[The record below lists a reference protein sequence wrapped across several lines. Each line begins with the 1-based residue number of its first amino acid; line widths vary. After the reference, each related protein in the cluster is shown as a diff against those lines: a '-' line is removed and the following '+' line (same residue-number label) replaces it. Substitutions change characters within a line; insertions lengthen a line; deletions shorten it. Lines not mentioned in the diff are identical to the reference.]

1 MWPDADLAD
10 EPPAFND
17 VLEETSNGGT
27 VATVTTSVVSTVT
40 SMNTASASASMSASI
55 SVNQA
60 QANHVSAASTLALP
74 GPLPLLFVC
83 LMSFLAMDSYLA
95 NIDTYMQQQEQL
107 ERQREH
113 EQMLQRQQQQNSS
126 QHLLDANVGGHPPP
140 PQPLDDIWLSNITE
154 LPSAA
159 NAQPGSSNG
168 SAYPDPIYLTNPS
181 TFNMPS
187 QHYNPSYQ
195 QSIQQQQPPPPPPP
209 GFDINGQP
217 IRIRKKPGRKPNPA
231 SPALRKAQNR
241 AAQRAFRER
250 KERHLKDLENTIRNL
265 REQRNTATRELNE
278 MKAYLESYKA
288 ETWYLKG
295 VVLTLQFIC
304 MHHNIQIPTHSPYL
318 SEEALARMAQT
329 APHAIEAYVNSYT
342 RNNTNLKSTMSYHFV
357 DKQMHNNN
365 SDTPPMNHSSSPM
378 SSSQFESNQT
388 QEDEHEDRH
397 AESEDEENMDFMHE
411 NSEEPSVKH
420 EEVHLSHG
428 LHSQDQHTS
437 ESQQQQTKQVALS
450 DPPISS
456 VEAIQHIRLKLGVQS
471 TITNNNAI
479 NDQATARL
487 KPTILQLAIPH
498 DSRIDLV
505 PTPHMRDRMII
516 FRDQMDYDRCFAML
530 LNEAVYHGGD
540 PTMSESWELPAD
552 FFSEFWYLTID
563 YDIKKTNKWRREKGL
578 EDVAPGP
585 QQHQQHQIMSML
597 ENGENTNWNSEVL
610 SQIVKEMPPLQPMDA
625 NTGYPL
631 SPPKQYQNEDDSITD
646 QQQKMYKKLMGGP
659 PESRRQVAS
668 PTLENII
675 DLMNSSL

>member
-1 MWPDADLAD
+1 
-10 EPPAFND
+10 
-17 VLEETSNGGT
+17 
-27 VATVTTSVVSTVT
+27 
-40 SMNTASASASMSASI
+40 
-55 SVNQA
+55 
-60 QANHVSAASTLALP
+60 
-74 GPLPLLFVC
+74 
-83 LMSFLAMDSYLA
+83 
-95 NIDTYMQQQEQL
+95 MQQQEQL

-113 EQMLQRQQQQNSS
+113 EQMLQQQQQKQQNPS
-126 QHLLDANVGGHPPP
+126 QHLLDGNVGGHPPPP
-140 PQPLDDIWLSNITE
+140 PQPLDDIWLSNISE
-154 LPSAA
+154 LPSSA
-159 NAQPGSSNG
+159 NAQSASSN
-168 SAYPDPIYLTNPS
+168 SSVYPDPIYLTNPS
-181 TFNMPS
+181 VFNMPP
-187 QHYNPSYQ
+187 QNYNPPYQ
-195 QSIQQQQPPPPPPP
+195 QSIQHQQPPPPPPP

-217 IRIRKKPGRKPNPA
+217 VRIRKKPGRKPNPA

-250 KERHLKDLENTIRNL
+250 KERHLKDLETTIRNL

-318 SEEALARMAQT
+318 SEEALAKMAQT

-357 DKQMHNNN
+357 DKQMHNNH
-365 SDTPPMNHSSSPM
+365 SDTPPMDHSSSPM

-388 QEDEHEDRH
+388 QEEEPEDHH
-397 AESEDEENMDFMHE
+397 AESEDDEHMDFMHE
-411 NSEEPSVKH
+411 NSEEPTSVKH
-420 EEVHLSHG
+420 EYAHPSHV
-428 LHSQDQHTS
+428 SNQQDQHTA
-437 ESQQQQTKQVALS
+437 EDQQQAKQTALS
-450 DPPISS
+450 NPPISS

-471 TITNNNAI
+471 TITNNSAI

-585 QQHQQHQIMSML
+585 QLHQQHQIMSLL
-597 ENGENTNWNSEVL
+597 ENGQSANWNSEVL
-610 SQIVKEMPPLQPMDA
+610 NQIVKEMPALQPMDD

-631 SPPKQYQNEDDSITD
+631 SPPKQYQNENDSTD

>member
-1 MWPDADLAD
+1 
-10 EPPAFND
+10 
-17 VLEETSNGGT
+17 
-27 VATVTTSVVSTVT
+27 
-40 SMNTASASASMSASI
+40 
-55 SVNQA
+55 
-60 QANHVSAASTLALP
+60 
-74 GPLPLLFVC
+74 
-83 LMSFLAMDSYLA
+83 MDSYLA

-113 EQMLQRQQQQNSS
+113 EQMLQQQQQQQQNPS
-126 QHLLDANVGGHPPP
+126 QHLLDANVGGNPPP
-140 PQPLDDIWLSNITE
+140 PQPLDDIWLSNISE
-154 LPSAA
+154 LPSSAA
-159 NAQPGSSNG
+159 NAPSVASNSSV
-168 SAYPDPIYLTNPS
+168 YPDPIYLTNPS
-181 TFNMPS
+181 TFNMPPQS
-187 QHYNPSYQ
+187 YNPSYQ
-195 QSIQQQQPPPPPPP
+195 QSIQQQQQQQPPPPP

-250 KERHLKDLENTIRNL
+250 KERHLKDLETTIRNL

-318 SEEALARMAQT
+318 SEEALAKMAQT

-357 DKQMHNNN
+357 DKQMRNNH
-365 SDTPPMNHSSSPM
+365 SDTPPMNHALSPM
-378 SSSQFESNQT
+378 SFSQFEGNQT
-388 QEDEHEDRH
+388 QEDDSEDRH
-397 AESEDEENMDFMHE
+397 AESEDDENMDFVHE
-411 NSEEPSVKH
+411 HSEEPVKVKH
-420 EEVHLSHG
+420 EDA
-428 LHSQDQHTS
+428 HSPHQQDQHTA
-437 ESQQQQTKQVALS
+437 EDQQHTIQVALS

-471 TITNNNAI
+471 TITNNSAI

-585 QQHQQHQIMSML
+585 QQHQQHQIMSLL
-597 ENGENTNWNSEVL
+597 ENGQSANWNSEVMN
-610 SQIVKEMPPLQPMDA
+610 QIVKEMPALQPMDA
-625 NTGYPL
+625 NTAGYPL
-631 SPPKQYQNEDDSITD
+631 SPPKQYQNEDEATD

-668 PTLENII
+668 PTLGKLFLWSVFFFGLFVLTMDDLENII